1 MCLVSRRA
9 ARRNLMMRLLD
20 SQYDGECRTVL
31 SATGRLDRD
40 EEETLYRDN
49 KDKSKNTPERKL
61 AREMSEEELSRVG
74 GAKGTV
80 IIINPCVGDD

>member
-1 MCLVSRRA
+1 
-9 ARRNLMMRLLD
+9 
-20 SQYDGECRTVL
+20 
-31 SATGRLDRD
+31 LDRD